1 MSLFTKHDV
10 KAGVW
15 AVLNARIERAQEVVD
30 AEVARL
36 DAEEVEMIKTI
47 KTGIAK
53 QKDKTLENA
62 VDDIIGKQN

>member
-1 MSLFTKHDV
+1 MSLFTKHSV

-15 AVLNARIERAQEVVD
+15 AVLNARIEKAQESVD
-30 AEVARL
+30 AEINRL
-36 DAEEVEMIKTI
+36 AAEEIEMIKTV

-62 VDDIIGKQN
+62 VDSIIGKVK

>member
-1 MSLFTKHDV
+1 MSLFSKHSV

-15 AVLNARIERAQEVVD
+15 AVLNSRIEKAQEDVD
-30 AEVARL
+30 TEITRL
-36 DAEEVEMIKTI
+36 DAEEVEMIKTV

-62 VDDIIGKQN
+62 VTKILGKL